1 MTFIGTLPLGALLFG
16 IRLPALRILAR
27 PVYVERG
34 LLPDF
39 TRAEPE

>member
-1 MTFIGTLPLGALLFG
+1 VLAGVVFG
-16 IRLPALRILAR
+16 IRLPALRVLAR